1 MNLLSL
7 KKIFVNVKKKDE
19 RLSAEKLRALE
30 DVDLLFIFVSNN
42 YFIEI
47 YDNGYLIVSDYNDVI
62 YLANGTLDYRNTV
75 FHINQ
80 VRWLDEENHINF
92 TNELDNMELVVALD
106 LYSFQR
112 FQHNSSSAFKNKEI
126 IDSEKLLN
134 VKDFRNP
141 ETELFKKLS
150 ENSLLQTAHSVLFDN
165 SANLTDQ
172 QLEDI
177 RYIFFCELPKK
188 TIAEF
193 TNRSN
198 TTVHDSYKLAM
209 KKITDYFNREGV

>member
-7 KKIFVNVKKKDE
+7 KKIFVNVKKKNE
-19 RLSAEKLRALE
+19 RMSAEKLRALE

-62 YLANGTLDYRNTV
+62 YLVNGTIDYRNTV
-75 FHINQ
+75 FHIKQ
-80 VRWLDEENHINF
+80 VRWLDEENHIDF
-92 TNELDNMELVVALD
+92 TNELDNMELVDALD

-112 FQHNSSSAFKNKEI
+112 FQHNSSSAFKNKVI
-126 IDSEKLLN
+126 IDSEKLQKIN
-134 VKDFRNP
+134 DYRTP
-141 ETELFKKLS
+141 ETELLKKMLI
-150 ENSLLQTAHSVLFDN
+150 NSLTQTAHSVLYDN

-177 RYIFFCELPKK
+177 RYIFFCELAKK
-188 TIAEF
+188 TVAEF

-209 KKITDYFNREGV
+209 KKIIEYFNREGV

>member
-1 MNLLSL
+1 M
-7 KKIFVNVKKKDE
+7 
-19 RLSAEKLRALE
+19 
-30 DVDLLFIFVSNN
+30 LFIFVSNN